1 MSDPTTQT
9 NYLQAATTHV
19 AFDWTVD
26 FQKQIISGSAT
37 HTIEIKASGVKE
49 VRWVVA
55 TLFPLLY
62 SIEYPRN
69 DVASTLQTL
78 IFMEFRSMGLIPP
91 YVLRWPRFL
100 ANERRTLV
108 DLLILDSTN

>member
-37 HTIEIKASGVKE
+37 HTVEIKESGVKE
-49 VRWVVA
+49 VRWVVSA
-55 TLFPLLY
+55 LFLFLPLITY
-62 SIEYPRN
+62 SRN
-69 DVASTLQTL
+69 DAASTLQTL
-78 IFMEFRSMGLIPP
+78 IFMESRSMGMIPP
-91 YVLRWPRFL
+91 YVLRWPRFK
-100 ANERRTLV
+100 EQ
-108 DLLILDSTN
+108 DLS